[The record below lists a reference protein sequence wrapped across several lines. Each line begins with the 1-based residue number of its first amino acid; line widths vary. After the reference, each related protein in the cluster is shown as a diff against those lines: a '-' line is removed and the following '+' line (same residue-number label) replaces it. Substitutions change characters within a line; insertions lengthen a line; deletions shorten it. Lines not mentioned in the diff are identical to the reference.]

1 MFKKKDWKAPFALIL
16 LMILLGG
23 YYEKLDVEARTTVL
37 PLVIFIAAG
46 IIIARLK
53 KLEHETSTAK
63 VNAKEVIVQ
72 NFSVIDSHG
81 KQRVAISTTADTALM
96 SFFDE
101 KDIPCATFDVL
112 NTGPVLKLV
121 GKKGSVSI
129 AFDEEGRPNLTLKDD
144 MDKNIW
150 SAR

>member
-1 MFKKKDWKAPFALIL
+1 MKIKKDWKMPFALIL
-16 LMILLGG
+16 LFVLLGG
-23 YYEKLDVEARTTVL
+23 YYEKLGVEARTMVL
-37 PLVIFIAAG
+37 PLAIFIAAG

-53 KLEHETSTAK
+53 KLEYETITTK

-96 SFFDE
+96 RFFDE
-101 KDIPCATFDVL
+101 QDIPCATFDIL
-112 NTGPVLKLV
+112 NTGPIMKFV
-121 GKKGSVSI
+121 GNKGNASI

-144 MDKNIW
+144 MDKTIW